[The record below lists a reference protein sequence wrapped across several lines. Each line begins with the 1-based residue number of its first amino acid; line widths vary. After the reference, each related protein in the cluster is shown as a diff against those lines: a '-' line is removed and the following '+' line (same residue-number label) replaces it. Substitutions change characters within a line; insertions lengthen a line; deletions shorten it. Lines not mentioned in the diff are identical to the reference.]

1 MFLLGQL
8 KKYLKR
14 SKHFYEIYFIF
25 RRKMNT
31 LLVFHPMPKFQPRE
45 DVYGSDKKKKKK
57 PKKYK
62 CGDNLNYSVMNA
74 KL

>member
-8 KKYLKR
+8 KKYWKR
-14 SKHFYEIYFIF
+14 SKHFYEIYFMF

-45 DVYGSDKKKKKK
+45 DVYGSDKKKKET
-57 PKKYK
+57 
-62 CGDNLNYSVMNA
+62 
-74 KL
+74 

>member
-45 DVYGSDKKKKKK
+45 DVYGSDKKKKK

>member
-45 DVYGSDKKKKKK
+45 DVYGSDKKKKK
-57 PKKYK
+57 
-62 CGDNLNYSVMNA
+62 NLRNINVETT
-74 KL
+74 LTTVL

>member
-1 MFLLGQL
+1 
-8 KKYLKR
+8 
-14 SKHFYEIYFIF
+14 
-25 RRKMNT
+25 MNT

-45 DVYGSDKKKKKK
+45 DVYGSDKKT

-62 CGDNLNYSVMNA
+62 CGDDLNYSVMNA

>member
-8 KKYLKR
+8 KKYFKR

-45 DVYGSDKKKKKK
+45 DVYGSDKKKKKT
-57 PKKYK
+57 
-62 CGDNLNYSVMNA
+62 
-74 KL
+74 